1 MEMDLDDYRDLHKKY
16 SQTYIRARQK
26 GASTYSTY
34 YVNQISVDDDPDED
48 SSFIV
53 YGRDNEERDVSL
65 SSQSWDF
72 DFSFPPIGVV
82 QFKNTVV
89 IANKFPARQWKKA
102 VNLDNFKIYIPLLS
116 LIQKL
121 DKVWTLPRSFIR
133 SFNWTVA
140 EIDLLY
146 NASYSTYEEAKVLLS
161 NNKYHAV
168 AISKQFFLTN
178 SFYGKGFLIWRFNAI
193 IAEDDGEIN
202 YLLPNFKQELLDFF
216 NRNKY
221 ARD

>member
-102 VNLDNFKIYIPLLS
+102 VNSENFKVYIPLLS

-121 DKVWTLPRSFIR
+121 DKVWIIPKTFIR
-133 SFNWTVA
+133 TFKWTTEEV
-140 EIDLLY
+140 EHLY
-146 NASYSTYEEAKVLLS
+146 NSTYSTYENAKVLLGTG
-161 NNKYHAV
+161 KCHAV
-168 AISKQFFLTN
+168 AISNQFFLTN
-178 SFYGKGFLIWRFNAI
+178 SFYGNGVLIWRFNSI
-193 IAEDDGEIN
+193 IAEDDGEIK
-202 YLLPNFKQELLDFF
+202 YLLPNFEQELKDYF
-216 NRNKY
+216 NRSK
-221 ARD
+221 RDA